1 MMSSSATV
9 IYYTY
14 EIARK
19 FNLANIKLSYQHVHI
34 TEKEEILFITT
45 NYLICQFK
53 PLNKVSAQFT
63 YDT

>member
-1 MMSSSATV
+1 MMSSSATM
-9 IYYTY
+9 IYYIY

-34 TEKEEILFITT
+34 TEKEDILFITF

-53 PLNKVSAQFT
+53 P
-63 YDT
+63 